1 MITPPP
7 LIDVKPGD
15 PITSQSWNN
24 VNQAIRILYDALN
37 KSLGTLAV
45 TVKNKADGNPVRAA
59 VVTAT
64 PTGDSGRPLRV
75 GLFAGAGANVYQ
87 IQQLLPGAYD
97 VTIEADG
104 YNAETRTIAMDQNG
118 SDQPVTVDLTATQL
132 LFPMPNLFGL
142 ALNEAVDKV
151 VTEGGFQV
159 GRIID
164 SHGQEIPPGAITEDA
179 KLAAVLNQVP
189 EAGMPIPKNTP
200 VQIHISAKAEFAER
214 IKVPDLRGLT
224 LEEAK
229 AKLEASRLVVGE
241 TGNLGT
247 KTIIPL

>member
-1 MITPPP
+1 MLTPPP

-24 VNQAIRILYDALN
+24 VQQAIRLLYDALN
-37 KSLGTLAV
+37 KSLGTL
-45 TVKNKADGNPVRAA
+45 TVLAKADGNPVRGA

-64 PTGDSGRPLRV
+64 PTGDTGGPLRV
-75 GLFAGAGANVYQ
+75 GLFAGATANHYE
-87 IQQLLPGAYD
+87 IQQLIPGAYD
-97 VTIEADG
+97 VTVEADG
-104 YNAETRTIAMDQNG
+104 YNTATRSITMDPNSG
-118 SDQPVTVDLTATQL
+118 DQPLTIELTATQL

-142 ALNEAVDKV
+142 ALNQAVDAV
-151 VTEGGFQV
+151 VTQGGFQV

-164 SHGQEIPPGAITEDA
+164 SHGQEVPPGAIPDDF
-179 KLAAVLNQVP
+179 KLAAVLGQVP
-189 EAGMPIPKNTP
+189 EPGMQIPKNTP

-241 TGNLGT
+241 TGNLGI

>member
-24 VNQAIRILYDALN
+24 VNQAIRILYDAVN

-87 IQQLLPGAYD
+87 VQQLLPGAYD

-104 YNAETRTIAMDQNG
+104 YNSETRPITMDPNG
-118 SDQPVTVDLTATQL
+118 SDQPLTIELTATQL

-151 VTEGGFQV
+151 VAEGGFQV

-189 EAGMPIPKNTP
+189 EPGMPIPKNTP

-214 IKVPDLRGLT
+214 VKVPDLRGLT

-241 TGNLGT
+241 TGTLGT